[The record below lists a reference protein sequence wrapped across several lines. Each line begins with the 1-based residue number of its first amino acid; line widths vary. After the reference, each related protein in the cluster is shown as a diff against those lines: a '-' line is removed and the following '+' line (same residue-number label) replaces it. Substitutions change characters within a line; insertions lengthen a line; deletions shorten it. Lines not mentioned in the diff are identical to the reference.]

1 MHSTNRIELKFSI
14 ITVTYNA
21 GKVLEETLQSVANQT
36 YRQVEYILV
45 DGGSKDNTLSIAEKY
60 RSHIHQLISE
70 PDKGLYDAM
79 NKGIRL
85 ATGDYL
91 CFLNAGDTLHT
102 HDTLQAIVNTLSS
115 EQLPDV
121 IYGETAI
128 VDKHRHFLHMRK
140 KSTPK
145 QLNWK
150 SFKEGMLVFHQAFLA
165 SRALA
170 QKETYDLG
178 YRFSAD
184 FDWCIRIMKR
194 AKTLHNTHTTLIDY
208 LNEGMTTQNHR
219 ASLKER
225 FRIMVKHYGW
235 ISTLWHHFLFAIR
248 ALK

>member
-1 MHSTNRIELKFSI
+1 MNHLHPKFSI

-21 GKVLEETLQSVANQT
+21 GKVLEDTIQSVIFQT
-36 YRQVEYILV
+36 YRNVEYIIV
-45 DGGSKDNTLSIAEKY
+45 DGHSKDNTMDIVNKY
-60 RSHIHQLISE
+60 RNHISKVISE

-128 VDKHRHFLHMRK
+128 VDKHRRFLHMRK

-150 SFKEGMLVFHQAFLA
+150 SFKEGMLVCHQAFLA

>member
-1 MHSTNRIELKFSI
+1 MVHTLK
-14 ITVTYNA
+14 
-21 GKVLEETLQSVANQT
+21 GME
-36 YRQVEYILV
+36 
-45 DGGSKDNTLSIAEKY
+45 
-60 RSHIHQLISE
+60 
-70 PDKGLYDAM
+70 
-79 NKGIRL
+79 
-85 ATGDYL
+85 
-91 CFLNAGDTLHT
+91 
-102 HDTLQAIVNTLSS
+102 
-115 EQLPDV
+115 LPDV

-128 VDKHRHFLHMRK
+128 VDKHRCFLHMRK

-150 SFKEGMLVFHQAFLA
+150 SFKEGMLVCHQAFLA

>member
-1 MHSTNRIELKFSI
+1 
-14 ITVTYNA
+14 
-21 GKVLEETLQSVANQT
+21 
-36 YRQVEYILV
+36 
-45 DGGSKDNTLSIAEKY
+45 
-60 RSHIHQLISE
+60 
-70 PDKGLYDAM
+70 
-79 NKGIRL
+79 
-85 ATGDYL
+85 
-91 CFLNAGDTLHT
+91 
-102 HDTLQAIVNTLSS
+102 
-115 EQLPDV
+115 
-121 IYGETAI
+121 
-128 VDKHRHFLHMRK
+128 
-140 KSTPK
+140 
-145 QLNWK
+145 
-150 SFKEGMLVFHQAFLA
+150 MLVCHQAFLA

-219 ASLKER
+219 VSLKER